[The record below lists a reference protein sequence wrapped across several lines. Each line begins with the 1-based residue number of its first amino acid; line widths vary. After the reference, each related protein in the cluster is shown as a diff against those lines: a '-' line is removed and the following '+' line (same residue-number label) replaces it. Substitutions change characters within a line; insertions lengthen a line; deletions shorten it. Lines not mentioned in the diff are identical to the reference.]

1 MPDFAILAVF
11 IPTFFVISLT
21 PGMCMSL
28 AMTLGMTIGVKK
40 TLYMMLGEVIGVALV
55 AVLAVAGVAS
65 IMIQYP
71 TLFALFKWVG
81 GSYLVYLG
89 IKMWLTKVHI
99 ELDKE
104 LLGTE
109 ITPFKLVTQGFIT
122 AVANPKGW
130 AFMISLLPPF
140 LDITK
145 PLPFQ
150 LVILVTIIMISELVC
165 MLIYANG
172 GKWLRRILNKGNQA
186 QWINRIGGG
195 LLAAIGVWLA
205 LG

>member
-1 MPDFAILAVF
+1 MPDFAVLAVF

-65 IMIQYP
+65 IMIQYQS
-71 TLFALFKWVG
+71 LFALFKWVG

-89 IKMWLTKVHI
+89 VKMWRTKVHI

-104 LLGTE
+104 LLSTE
-109 ITPFKLVTQGFIT
+109 ITSFKLITQGFIT

>member
-55 AVLAVAGVAS
+55 ALLAVAGVAS

-71 TLFALFKWVG
+71 NLFTLFKWLG
-81 GSYLVYLG
+81 GGYLVYLG

-99 ELDKE
+99 EIGKE
-104 LLGTE
+104 LLTTE
-109 ITPFKLVTQGFIT
+109 ITPSKLITQGFIT

-140 LDITK
+140 IDIAK

-172 GKWLRRILNKGNQA
+172 GKWLRGILNKGNQA

-195 LLAAIGVWLA
+195 LLAAIGIWLA

>member
-1 MPDFAILAVF
+1 
-11 IPTFFVISLT
+11 
-21 PGMCMSL
+21 MSL
-28 AMTLGMTIGVKK
+28 AMTLGMTVGLKK
-40 TLYMMLGEVIGVALV
+40 TLYMMLGEVVGVALV

-65 IMIQYP
+65 IMIKYP
-71 TLFALFKWVG
+71 TLFAIFKWLG
-81 GSYLVYLG
+81 GAYLVYLG

-104 LLGTE
+104 ILTSE
-109 ITPFKLVTQGFIT
+109 ITPLKLVTQGFVT

-145 PLPFQ
+145 PLAFQ
-150 LVILVTIIMISELVC
+150 LVILVAIIMMSELVC
-165 MLIYANG
+165 MLIYASG

>member
-1 MPDFAILAVF
+1 MPDFTVLAVF
-11 IPTFFVISLT
+11 VPTFFVISLT

-40 TLYMMLGEVIGVALV
+40 ALYMMLGEVVGVAIV
-55 AVLAVAGVAS
+55 AVLAVVGVAS
-65 IMIQYP
+65 VMIQYP
-71 TLFALFKWVG
+71 TLFILLKWVG
-81 GSYLVYLG
+81 ACYLVYLG
-89 IKMWLTKVHI
+89 AKMWLTKVHI
-99 ELDKE
+99 ELDRE
-104 LLGTE
+104 VLTGE
-109 ITPFKLVTQGFIT
+109 ITPVKLVSQGFIT

-145 PLPFQ
+145 PLSFQ
-150 LVILVTIIMISELVC
+150 LVILVAIIMMSELVC
-165 MLIYANG
+165 MLIYASG

-186 QWINRIGGG
+186 QWINRIGGA
-195 LLAAIGVWLA
+195 LLAAVGVWLA